1 MSLDGQRGSQLLKQH
16 HSSVSLKQRHVLR
29 PGLGLGRPG
38 LATKPSRTAQAVAGH
53 RATPG
58 RAGLDAAPHGQG
70 TSGRATA
77 ATAATQDRTTA
88 AQAGQSREAAR
99 TDRKRLAGHGGQ
111 NASGQSGSGGQRNG
125 GRQTARNG
133 QGAARNRATQGTTGG
148 ANAPQPRNAAK
159 QSHRQANAPHVRMPT
174 EAPTKPRGTAAR
186 GDQARP
192 KPAAPPRANPTRQPG
207 GGINWGTLILG
218 VVAIVLLWL
227 YFMG

>member
-53 RATPG
+53 RA
-58 RAGLDAAPHGQG
+58 
-70 TSGRATA
+70 
-77 ATAATQDRTTA
+77 
-88 AQAGQSREAAR
+88 AQAGRSRDATQAER
-99 TDRKRLAGHGGQ
+99 SRLAKGGGP
-111 NASGQSGSGGQRNG
+111 SEGLGGQRNG

-133 QGAARNRATQGTTGG
+133 QGAAHDRATQGTTGG
-148 ANAPQPRNAAK
+148 ASERQPRNAAK
-159 QSHRQANAPHVRMPT
+159 QSHRQANATHVRMPT
-174 EAPTKPRGTAAR
+174 AAPAQPRGAAAHS
-186 GDQARP
+186 DQARS
-192 KPAAPPRANPTRQPG
+192 KPAAQPRANPAKGNTAKSAQQPG